1 MSLVAVSKM
10 AEALLIEKRVFGIA
24 DDGRS
29 LIRGLIGSLCHLE
42 GVGGDLRLLAQRER
56 HQCPKFD
63 SNVCSSGA
71 LE

>member
-10 AEALLIEKRVFGIA
+10 AEALLIEKRVFDIA

-42 GVGGDLRLLAQRER
+42 GVGGDLHLIAQRER
-56 HQCPKFD
+56 H
-63 SNVCSSGA
+63 
-71 LE
+71 